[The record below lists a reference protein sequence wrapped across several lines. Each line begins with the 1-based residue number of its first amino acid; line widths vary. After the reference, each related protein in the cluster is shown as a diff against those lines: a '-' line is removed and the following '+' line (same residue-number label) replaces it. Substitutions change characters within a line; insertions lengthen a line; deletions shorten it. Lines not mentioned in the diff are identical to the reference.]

1 MSRLVLLS
9 FAAFLLLAPAGVL
22 NAQNNESTQE
32 RDSSQSTA
40 ASNSATAE
48 PLSGK
53 KVWTNDDVS
62 GLRTDPAISTFRSTV
77 AETRPAKVLVSGAKK
92 SAAWYRDQ
100 ISKLQAK
107 IPPID
112 AQIAALQ
119 AAIDGKPAGD
129 ARKSTRPYSV
139 RVDDWS
145 AERDQLDKRR
155 DEIVS
160 KLSDLQDEARRSG
173 VSANELP

>member
-1 MSRLVLLS
+1 MPRPVLLS
-9 FAAFLLLAPAGVL
+9 VAAFLVLAPATAL
-22 NAQNNESTQE
+22 SAQSPESTQA
-32 RDSSQSTA
+32 RDSSQPA

-62 GLRTDPAISTFRSTV
+62 GLRADPAISTFRSTT
-77 AETRPAKVLVSGAKK
+77 APTRPAKALASGPKK

-100 ISKLQAK
+100 IAKLQAK

-112 AQIAALQ
+112 AQMAALQ
-119 AAIDGKPAGD
+119 AAIDGKPTGD

-145 AERDQLDKRR
+145 AERDELGKKR
-155 DEIVS
+155 DEITG
-160 KLSDLQDEARRSG
+160 KISDLQDEARRNG
-173 VSANELP
+173 VPANALP

>member
-1 MSRLVLLS
+1 MPRPVLLS
-9 FAAFLLLAPAGVL
+9 LAAFLALAPAAVL
-22 NAQNNESTQE
+22 NAQSSESTQA
-32 RDSSQSTA
+32 RDSSQPA

-62 GLRTDPAISTFRSTV
+62 SLRADPAISTFRSTS
-77 AETRPAKVLVSGAKK
+77 APTRPAKTLTSGPKK

-112 AQIAALQ
+112 AQMAALQ
-119 AAIDGKPAGD
+119 AAIDGKPTGD

-139 RVDDWS
+139 RADDWS
-145 AERDQLDKRR
+145 AERDQLGKKR
-155 DEIVS
+155 DEITAQI
-160 KLSDLQDEARRSG
+160 SDLQDEARRNG
-173 VSANELP
+173 VPASALP

>member
-1 MSRLVLLS
+1 MPRPVLLS
-9 FAAFLLLAPAGVL
+9 VAAFLVLAPATAL
-22 NAQNNESTQE
+22 SAQSSEATQA
-32 RDSSQSTA
+32 RDSSQPT

-48 PLSGK
+48 PATGK

-62 GLRTDPAISTFRSTV
+62 GFLTDPAISTFRSTT
-77 AETRPAKVLVSGAKK
+77 APTRPAKPLASGPKK

-112 AQIAALQ
+112 AQMAALQ
-119 AAIDGKPAGD
+119 AAIDGKPTGD

-139 RVDDWS
+139 RLDDWS
-145 AERDQLDKRR
+145 AERDQLGKQR
-155 DEIVS
+155 DEITA
-160 KLSDLQDEARRSG
+160 KIADLQDEARRNG
-173 VSANELP
+173 VPANALP